1 MQQAQTRSRVFEKSG
16 AVWAA
21 KPAVWVQGILL
32 LVLAAVPG
40 LTDSRA
46 TLNLLTQIYIMGV
59 FAMSYDILL
68 GYTGIV
74 SFGHALF
81 FGAGAYAVGLII
93 RSTAPTLGWLAVAV
107 AGTILFAVVISLII
121 GYLSLRV
128 KDVYYAMITL
138 AFAELFFI
146 FAEKWRGVTNG
157 ADGFSFRVPA
167 PLQDRLVYYYVAL
180 AFMVAV
186 LLLLRRFI
194 DSPAGRVLIAIRE
207 NERRAEFLGYD
218 VLRFK
223 LISAVVAG
231 VVGSLAGIAYALY
244 MRFIST
250 AVLSVEKTIDALLM
264 TIIGGTGTLF
274 GAILGSGVTNLARE
288 WLADL
293 AKVHP
298 LLERWYIIFG
308 LLYVLT
314 VLFMPA
320 GLTGAWRQVSGRV
333 RKSFQPERR
342 AQGLD

>member
-1 MQQAQTRSRVFEKSG
+1 MQQAQTPMRTLGKTG
-16 AVWAA
+16 ARLTA
-21 KPAVWVQGILL
+21 KPAVWGQVVLL
-32 LVLAAVPG
+32 LALVAVPA

-46 TLNLLTQIYIMGV
+46 TLNLLTQIFIMGV

-81 FGAGAYAVGLII
+81 FGTGAYAVGLII

-107 AGTILFAVVISLII
+107 AGTILFAVVISLVI

-146 FAEKWRGVTNG
+146 TAEKWRSVTNG

-186 LLLLRRFI
+186 LVVLRRFI
-194 DSPAGRVLIAIRE
+194 DSPAGRVLVAIRE

-223 LISAVVAG
+223 LISTVVAG

-244 MRFIST
+244 MRFVST
-250 AVLSVEKTIDALLM
+250 GVLSVEKTIDALLM

-274 GAILGSGVTNLARE
+274 GAILGSGVTNLVRE

-298 LLERWYIIFG
+298 LLERWYIVFG
-308 LLYVLT
+308 LLYILI

-320 GLTGAWRQVSGRV
+320 GLVGAWRQLSARV
-333 RKSFQPERR
+333 TKPFTPERR
-342 AQGLD
+342 GQG